1 MNKYTM
7 SVINQSVHF
16 NNSKVFNSR
25 IQSKC
30 CVKSFVSMLSPIK
43 ETLKKPKG
51 HRVNCQLTR

>member
-1 MNKYTM
+1 MPI
-7 SVINQSVHF
+7 INQSAHF

-43 ETLKKPKG
+43 EALKIPKG
-51 HRVNCQLTR
+51 H